1 MSDSN
6 ITTIN
11 ENASASTKKSISS
24 VTIAFLLLLGMSLWV
39 ASGLFFPSPSTAK
52 EEKQLI
58 DKKQLFSVSYQH
70 SVAEKQTKRL
80 TINGTSSFSRK
91 VDLKAE
97 VEGKI
102 TTLIAQESTAIK
114 KGDIILTIEKR
125 DRERLLKQAQEF
137 VKQKELDYDAA
148 RKLNQKGFSAET
160 NMLKE
165 AAALEAAK
173 AALIKAEIQLSS
185 TIITAPFDGFLER
198 IYVDEGTLVGSNV
211 DSGEMGKSNL
221 ATVID
226 VSPMLVIGHVSEKFS
241 PFLKLGTLAEINM
254 LSGEKL
260 QGKLSY
266 ISSVANET
274 TRTFRIE
281 IEIANPDD
289 QLYPSG
295 STSSISLPIREDEVH
310 KLTLSTLVLDKKGNL
325 GIHALDAPSSN
336 DNANERKVLFYP
348 VSIFITSPEYL
359 WVSGLPKELDI
370 ITKGHGFV
378 SPDQMV
384 IGKLSQ

>member
-1 MSDSN
+1 
-6 ITTIN
+6 
-11 ENASASTKKSISS
+11 
-24 VTIAFLLLLGMSLWV
+24 MSLWV
-39 ASGLFFPSPSTAK
+39 ASGIFFPSTSTAQ
-52 EEKQLI
+52 EKKQPI

-70 SVAEKQTKRL
+70 SVTEKQIKRL

-102 TTLIAQESTAIK
+102 TALIAQESTAIK

-160 NMLKE
+160 NLLKE

-185 TIITAPFDGFLER
+185 TIVTAPFDGFLER

-226 VSPMLVIGHVSEKFS
+226 VSPMLVIGHVSEKFA

-281 IEIANPDD
+281 VEIANPDN

-325 GIHALDAPSSN
+325 GIHVLDTPSN
-336 DNANERKVLFYP
+336 EDNANERKVLFYP
-348 VSIFITSPEYL
+348 VTIFITSPEYL